1 MDKGQA
7 IQAFW
12 ESFGIPA
19 YDDGRVPKNAIMP
32 YITYDVSM
40 DSLGTVLQMSASLWY
55 HSLTWEAVT
64 AKADEI
70 SEHIQRMS
78 PPAMEID
85 SGRIYITR
93 GSPFAQ
99 RLTDPDQTIRRMLIL
114 INVEY
119 FTAT

>member
-19 YDDGRVPKNAIMP
+19 YDDGRVPKNATMP
-32 YITYDVSM
+32 YITYDVSI

-85 SGRIYITR
+85 GGRIYITR

-99 RLTDPDQTIRRMLIL
+99 RLTDPDQTIRHMLIL